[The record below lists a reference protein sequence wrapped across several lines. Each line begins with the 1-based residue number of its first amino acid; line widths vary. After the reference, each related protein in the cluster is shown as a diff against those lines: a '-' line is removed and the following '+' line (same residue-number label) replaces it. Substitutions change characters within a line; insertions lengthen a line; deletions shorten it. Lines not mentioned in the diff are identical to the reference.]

1 MFKNSQLIFLCISM
15 MSISAVSGQC
25 SPSAGQDIAI
35 CDGDGSSS
43 NYTYLDGAGSVVD
56 SGEVN
61 YEWIVLN
68 EVGDGSWQETL
79 VITSSESD
87 CLLYTSPSPRDATLS
102 RMPSSA

>member
-1 MFKNSQLIFLCISM
+1 MLKNSQLIFLCISI
-15 MSISAVSGQC
+15 MSISAASGQC
-25 SPSAGQDIAI
+25 LASAGQDIAI

-43 NYTYLDGAGSVVD
+43 NYTYLDGSGSVVD

-68 EVGDGSWQETL
+68 EVGDGS
-79 VITSSESD
+79 
-87 CLLYTSPSPRDATLS
+87 CLLYTSPSPRDLSTS